1 MTKKININ
9 RLFLTSITTLL
20 LVVCLVLIS
29 FSFIPKA
36 ETSSVVTKVF
46 DYKTEPNHVIVPK
59 IELNQQVYEGSSVA
73 VLNKGP
79 GYYDQNT
86 DKPGIGNCVIFGH
99 SATTQEHGAPFVRVT
114 DKDLIKGDE
123 IILTDKDNKTYK
135 YKINEIKII
144 SSADFSVVRP
154 TDKPTVTLI
163 TCIPPDYPRDK
174 RLVVLGLLE

>member
-1 MTKKININ
+1 MKRKVDIKRII
-9 RLFLTSITTLL
+9 LTSVTALL
-20 LVVCLVLIS
+20 LVFCLVLIS
-29 FSFIPKA
+29 FSFVPKA
-36 ETSSVVTKVF
+36 ETSPVVSKVF
-46 DYKTEPNHVIVPK
+46 EYKLSPNHVIIPK
-59 IELNQQVYEGSSVA
+59 IELNQQVFEGSSVA

-86 DKPGIGNCVIFGH
+86 DKPGVGNCVIFGH

-123 IILTDKDNKTYK
+123 IILTDKNNKTYK
-135 YKINEIKII
+135 YKINEIKIV
-144 SSADFSVVRP
+144 SSTDFSVIQP